1 MIKLIKQSES
11 LYSIILMFS
20 YLTKN
25 RSSIMGHVR
34 CLESM
39 IHFSSKQYSL
49 HPSVPSRCIN
59 IIVGNKFAMSKWS
72 SGWWGLRKVMQLWR
86 IDLLEA
92 GLSQLN
98 VWRVSKLNFKRN
110 YERTETDIMQWLH
123 PFLSC
128 LMCKTYAYLD
138 KQFCYY

>member
-1 MIKLIKQSES
+1 
-11 LYSIILMFS
+11 MFS

-34 CLESM
+34 CSESM

-49 HPSVPSRCIN
+49 HPSVASRCIN
-59 IIVGNKFAMSKWS
+59 IIVRNKFAMSEWS

-98 VWRVSKLNFKRN
+98 VWRVSNKISRKIWKNRNRYYAMTAPIFSDKL
-110 YERTETDIMQWLH
+110 
-123 PFLSC
+123 SS
-128 LMCKTYAYLD
+128 LMCKTFAYLD
-138 KQFCYY
+138 KHFCYY